1 MQILSKN
8 GGSDQEIKKL
18 IDLKVRLEV
27 IRQKCHELKVEAQ
40 ESEKMSSDS
49 DDDDEMEEVPEK
61 EGFEPVIPVHL
72 RTEYGKECSYCIA
85 TSPQN
90 CRLVISE
97 ISGYIFIA
105 ACLSVCQ

>member
-1 MQILSKN
+1 M
-8 GGSDQEIKKL
+8 
-18 IDLKVRLEV
+18 IDLKVRLEI